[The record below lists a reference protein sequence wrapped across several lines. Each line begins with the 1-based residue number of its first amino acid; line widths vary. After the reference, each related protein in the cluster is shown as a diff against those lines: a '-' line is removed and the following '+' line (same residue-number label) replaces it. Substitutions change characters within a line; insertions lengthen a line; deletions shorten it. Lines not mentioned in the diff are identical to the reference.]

1 MPRSAIFLFGN
12 ESNAFAMANTC
23 LQLRKFDFLESIILC
38 IKTNNTDLISALKSI
53 DDRINIRSIRESEIY
68 DRLSFNYKENI
79 FIKMYSEMPFARF
92 FSFEYIDTFDNI
104 VIADSDMVFQDGFE
118 GILENLGEGGDQG
131 ILAWHKAN
139 PLNKRLN
146 FDIDD
151 SYTYPN
157 GGLICIN
164 KSILKYVNNPIQELF
179 SYVNMW
185 HNRPSID
192 EFVWGYL
199 SYKFNIPV
207 KVLDPKKFNVAPF
220 RVGSSQSAIVHGS
233 SKYKFWR
240 RSSIAFLFPQWLKCN
255 DEWSLI
261 CKDHN
266 LPQFAYRVEMPIWT
280 EATLIAFDFSYEM
293 YRQVWNCDIDLIPRL
308 MLNQEFLKI
317 HIRNLSEDIHLEVSR
332 RPNTYLLQLH
342 DENHVRNK
350 SDFAKRIF
358 SEVRKFYPAGKLRP
372 DMPYNRFAFCVEV
385 GLQNLRSSLID
396 FYLKIKPFIEL
407 YSKFVA
413 LINAD
418 ELIAI
423 DKMLREGY
431 GHGVLIDGKKISD
444 QDIANLGITL
454 GGCCDECFL
463 ICKKHSHL
471 KNFDIYSEAPT
482 VVVVDENVHVGDTSL
497 LSTASFNFIVVSRDS
512 NLSNQV
518 FLSKNKEKLPTLS
531 LIT

>member
-1 MPRSAIFLFGN
+1 M
-12 ESNAFAMANTC
+12 
-23 LQLRKFDFLESIILC
+23 
-38 IKTNNTDLISALKSI
+38 
-53 DDRINIRSIRESEIY
+53 
-68 DRLSFNYKENI
+68 
-79 FIKMYSEMPFARF
+79 
-92 FSFEYIDTFDNI
+92 
-104 VIADSDMVFQDGFE
+104 
-118 GILENLGEGGDQG
+118 
-131 ILAWHKAN
+131 
-139 PLNKRLN
+139 
-146 FDIDD
+146 
-151 SYTYPN
+151 
-157 GGLICIN
+157 
-164 KSILKYVNNPIQELF
+164 
-179 SYVNMW
+179 
-185 HNRPSID
+185 
-192 EFVWGYL
+192 
-199 SYKFNIPV
+199 
-207 KVLDPKKFNVAPF
+207 
-220 RVGSSQSAIVHGS
+220 
-233 SKYKFWR
+233 
-240 RSSIAFLFPQWLKCN
+240 
-255 DEWSLI
+255 
-261 CKDHN
+261 
-266 LPQFAYRVEMPIWT
+266 
-280 EATLIAFDFSYEM
+280 
-293 YRQVWNCDIDLIPRL
+293 
-308 MLNQEFLKI
+308 
-317 HIRNLSEDIHLEVSR
+317 
-332 RPNTYLLQLH
+332 LQLH

-372 DMPYNRFAFCVEV
+372 DMPYNRFDFCVEV